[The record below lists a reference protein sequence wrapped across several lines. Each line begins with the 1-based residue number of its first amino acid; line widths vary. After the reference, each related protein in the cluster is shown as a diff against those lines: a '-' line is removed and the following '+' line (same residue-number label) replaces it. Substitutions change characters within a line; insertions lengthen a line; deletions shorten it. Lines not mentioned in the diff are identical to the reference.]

1 MFVVP
6 PALSDPPGRYRITVT
21 DILSAASAETAA
33 DLR

>member
-1 MFVVP
+1 MFVV
-6 PALSDPPGRYRITVT
+6 PPGRYRITVT